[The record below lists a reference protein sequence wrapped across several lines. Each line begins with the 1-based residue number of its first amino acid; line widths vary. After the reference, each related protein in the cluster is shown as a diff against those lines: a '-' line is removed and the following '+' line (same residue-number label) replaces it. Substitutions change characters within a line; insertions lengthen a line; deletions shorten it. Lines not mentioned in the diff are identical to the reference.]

1 MSSEDI
7 GTIKTE
13 TESLNENQNSKS
25 FSEVN
30 EVIIKDEPIESAS
43 SKNDISVANP
53 IYVLSSEIKLKEE
66 PKETQTQNEET
77 TEKNVPKVGNNQ
89 TIKLIFGSPSIES
102 TIESIYRDSLTLTAS
117 KSDSPVVSVID
128 QSESKI
134 YKESENIKT
143 IYRESLGM

>member
-66 PKETQTQNEET
+66 PNETQNEET

-89 TIKLIFGSPSIES
+89 TIKLIFGGPSIES
-102 TIESIYRDSLTLTAS
+102 TIESIYRDSLALTAS
-117 KSDSPVVSVID
+117 KSDSPVVNVID
-128 QSESKI
+128 QSESKM
-134 YKESENIKT
+134 YKESEKIKT